1 VESSAKNYDDY
12 SKLKFIMLEKA
23 KQKQSVLKNFYKLES
38 FRQPN
43 SQNYK
48 FFEEDDE
55 NFNTFTGD
63 SASN

>member
-1 VESSAKNYDDY
+1 
-12 SKLKFIMLEKA
+12 MLEKA

-63 SASN
+63 SNSN